1 MGSSVYADNGVTLR
15 ENALFGLGKVIDSAT
30 SMTVGEDSMLGQ
42 ANMLGWEIAK
52 RPLIN
57 ADGHEHSDKFEITR
71 LDPTTGERRVFDGV
85 VVGSKYYPI
94 QNEKSF
100 LFADSLMD
108 FGAKPEQVFSFN
120 GGRRVGGT
128 FGLSD
133 LDLNIGGVDPM
144 KAKLFCMTTHD
155 GTGSLLAFITQTR
168 MFCTNQMNMIVGNAT
183 NKVVIRHTASA
194 EFNVH
199 EAQRTLGMAG
209 GWVREIERIAE
220 GLVQV
225 PLTTGQFAELATAI
239 YPKPEADETTKRAT
253 ARWSNQINLLES
265 IFDGN
270 APHGDTTGQIGG
282 TAWAG
287 FNALTER
294 LDWYRNTGNSL
305 ELGRTRAAQAMG
317 IIGHLDKTKSNI
329 LTQVESFVDSMP
341 ETVAV

>member
-1 MGSSVYADNGVTLR
+1 MGTYADNGVTLR
-15 ENALFGLGKVIDSAT
+15 ENALFGLGKVIESAT

-42 ANMLGWEIAK
+42 AGMLGWDIAK

-57 ADGHEHSDKFEITR
+57 ADGHEHSDKYEVTHVE
-71 LDPTTGERRVFDGV
+71 PSTGERKVFDGV

-94 QNEKSF
+94 QNEKAF

-133 LDLNIGGVDPM
+133 LDLNIGGVD
-144 KAKLFCMTTHD
+144 KLRAKLLVLTSHD
-155 GTGSLLAFITQTR
+155 GSASLTARIIKQRLD
-168 MFCTNQMNMIVGNAT
+168 CTNQISGMLKHYT
-183 NKVVIRHTASA
+183 NQVVIRHTASA
-194 EFNVH
+194 EYNVH
-199 EAQRTLGMAG
+199 EAQRTLGMARE
-209 GWVREIERIAE
+209 WSREIERIAE

-225 PLTTGQFAELATAI
+225 PMTTGQFAEMATAI
-239 YPKPEADETTKRAT
+239 YPKPETAKTTKRTT

-265 IFDGN
+265 IFDGS

-287 FNALTER
+287 YNALTER
-294 LDWYRNTGNSL
+294 LDWYRNSSNSL

-317 IIGHLDKTKSNI
+317 IIGHLDKTKSGI
-329 LTQVESFVDSMP
+329 LSQVEAYVDTLP
-341 ETVAV
+341 EMVTV

>member
-1 MGSSVYADNGVTLR
+1 MDTVYADNGVTLR

-42 ANMLGWEIAK
+42 ADMLGWDIEK
-52 RPLIN
+52 RPLVN
-57 ADGHEHSDKFEITR
+57 EDGHLHSDKFEITR
-71 LDPTTGERRVFDGV
+71 LDPSTGERKVFDNV

-94 QNEKSF
+94 QNEKAF

-128 FGLSD
+128 FGLAD
-133 LDLNIGGVDPM
+133 LDLDIGGVD
-144 KAKLFCMTTHD
+144 KLQAKLLVLTSHD
-155 GTGSLLAFITQTR
+155 GSASLTARIIEQRL
-168 MFCTNQMNMIVGNAT
+168 FCTNQISGMLKHYT
-183 NKVVIRHTASA
+183 NQVVIRHTASA
-194 EFNVH
+194 EYNVH

-209 GWVREIERIAE
+209 DWVREIERIAE

-225 PLTTGQFAELATAI
+225 PMTTGQFAEMATDI
-239 YPKPEADETTKRAT
+239 YPKPETAETTKRAT

-265 IFDGN
+265 IFDGS

-317 IIGHLDKTKSNI
+317 IIGHLDKTKSGI
-329 LTQVESFVDSMP
+329 LSQVESFVDSMP
-341 ETVAV
+341 ETIAV

>member
-1 MGSSVYADNGVTLR
+1 MDTYADNGVTLR
-15 ENALFGLGKVIDSAT
+15 ENALFGIGQKIDSAT
-30 SMTVGEDSMLGQ
+30 SMTHGADSMLGQ
-42 ANMLGWEIAK
+42 ANMLGWEVEK
-52 RPLIN
+52 RQLVN
-57 ADGHEHSDKFEITR
+57 ADGHSHSDKFEITR
-71 LDPTTGERRVFDGV
+71 LDPKTGERKVFDSV
-85 VVGSKYYPI
+85 VVGGKYFPI

-100 LFADSLMD
+100 LFADSLME

-128 FGLSD
+128 FGLAD
-133 LDLNIGGVDPM
+133 LDLNIGGVD
-144 KAKLFCMTTHD
+144 KLQAKLLVLTSHD
-155 GTGSLLAFITQTR
+155 GSASLTAGIIEQRLV
-168 MFCTNQMNMIVGNAT
+168 CTNQISGMLQNYPNR
-183 NKVVIRHTASA
+183 VVIRHTASA

-225 PLTTGQFAELATAI
+225 PMTTGQFAEMATGI
-239 YPKPEADETTKRAT
+239 YPKPESDETTKRAT
-253 ARWSNQINLLES
+253 SRWSNQINLLES

-270 APHGDTTGQIGG
+270 APAGDTTGQIGG

-287 FNALTER
+287 YNALTER
-294 LDWYRNTGNSL
+294 LDWYRNSSNSL
-305 ELGRTRAAQAMG
+305 QLGRTRAAQAMG
-317 IIGHLDKTKSNI
+317 IIGNLDKTKSNI